1 MMAGR
6 TTGGAWLAFFLL
18 QAPLVVAERLAL
30 AALKRGGIVPP
41 SWARMAVTYLLILG
55 AGQYLFWLPSKRLG
69 VNECITSNTR
79 AAAVAMWRRLGVS
92 LPI

>member
-30 AALKRGGIVPP
+30 AGLKRRGVLLPAWLRVAVTLTLVL
-41 SWARMAVTYLLILG
+41 SAAQLLFWAPAKRWGLVDSVVRNMAVGMRSTLRRWAL
-55 AGQYLFWLPSKRLG
+55 
-69 VNECITSNTR
+69 V
-79 AAAVAMWRRLGVS
+79 AAR
-92 LPI
+92 